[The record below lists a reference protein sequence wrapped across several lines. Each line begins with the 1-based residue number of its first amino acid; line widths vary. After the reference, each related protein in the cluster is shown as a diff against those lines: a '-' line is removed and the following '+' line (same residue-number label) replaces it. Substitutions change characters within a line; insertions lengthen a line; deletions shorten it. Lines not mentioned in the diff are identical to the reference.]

1 MNTCVQFVKNFI
13 ELGTLFSIQEMQS
26 AAFPVS
32 NKRLLYYALF
42 SFYIIQINKQQ
53 KIDTYT
59 SLPDLLHPG

>member
-1 MNTCVQFVKNFI
+1 MNTCVQFVNNFI
-13 ELGTLFSIQEMQS
+13 ELGTLFCIQEMQS
-26 AAFPVS
+26 AAFSVS
-32 NKRLLYYALF
+32 KKRLLYYALF